1 MAAMGLPLWIK
12 IAAPVVLLGASAVV
26 GVRIW
31 RGPVGA
37 TTAYGGSLEARL
49 LPDFPSTDVARWVNG
64 APAPL
69 ASLRGEV
76 VFIEAWAPA

>member
-1 MAAMGLPLWIK
+1 MHAMQLSRRLK
-12 IAAPVVLLGASAVV
+12 LAVFGALVVV
-26 GVRIW
+26 GSVGAFRVW

-37 TTAYGGSLEARL
+37 TKEYGGALASRI
-49 LPDFPSTDVARWVNG
+49 LPEFSSSDAARWVNG

-76 VFIEAWAPA
+76 VLIEAWAPS